1 MYIRYSLQLHMSAHV
16 FTQFVFASLCVC
28 VSGQFFIQQIKLM
41 QGSMLQQGYKLAV
54 TTTLS
59 FKKDFVFK
67 LSFTQHP
74 HINMYCSTCHSTWHE
89 PGSNVTKGAEPNV
102 EHRFIRGGVHTSES
116 CHLSQR
122 AEKLILCF
130 ASSGSNFRISQFK
143 YNIILRPGEI
153 AIVYHGDS
161 NINVWGILSLA
172 TSSVEYGPTHQIRS
186 HVRSTRIS
194 KSTM

>member
-41 QGSMLQQGYKLAV
+41 QESMLQQGYKLAV

-102 EHRFIRGGVHTSES
+102 EHRFIRGGVHQNPVIFHREPKSLFCASHQVAQTSEYHNS
-116 CHLSQR
+116 STTSYCDQV
-122 AEKLILCF
+122 KL
-130 ASSGSNFRISQFK
+130 
-143 YNIILRPGEI
+143 P
-153 AIVYHGDS
+153 
-161 NINVWGILSLA
+161 
-172 TSSVEYGPTHQIRS
+172 
-186 HVRSTRIS
+186 
-194 KSTM
+194 